1 MVEALFH
8 MWHFT
13 QEARWRDVGWT
24 MFEAM
29 DAQTRVPGAGYAS
42 VVNVDAQPVVLEDT
56 QQSFFIAEELKYF
69 LLLFSARNSVLDMD
83 RWVLN
88 TEAHP
93 LPRFDPQLN
102 STLGDV
108 CAGAPQVCGPPLE
121 E

>member
-1 MVEALFH
+1 

-13 QEARWRDVGWT
+13 QEARWRDVGWR

-42 VVNVDAQPVVLEDT
+42 VINVDAQPVVLEDT